1 MCEPLTW
8 FRLAAVCPTCRR
20 RPADQYTADAV
31 LDARS
36 KPLEKPYKN
45 VRCKCG
51 TTYLIA
57 WVALAHA
64 EPIERPPEP
73 GMPWAA

>member
-1 MCEPLTW
+1 MSDTAW
-8 FRLAAVCPTCRR
+8 YRLSAGCPTCGRQ
-20 RPADQYTADAV
+20 PTDQYATAAV

-36 KPLEKPYKN
+36 KPPEEPYKN

-64 EPIERPPEP
+64 EPTGRPPEP
-73 GMPWAA
+73 GLPWAA